1 MAAEELCS
9 VTGWTDSMH
18 RKLAVAGY
26 FPAPVR
32 GKYQSDQTLHG
43 IIRYLKELLRKK
55 DDTLEKEKQGL
66 TAARR
71 KTVEK
76 ELAILNGEYVKKSE
90 IGPALRNLS
99 LHQRATLQRKF
110 EQEIATKLD
119 GLTPVERLLLI
130 KGAVDEVCAIFQE
143 GTSSWISE
151 PECKPKST
159 S

>member
-1 MAAEELCS
+1 
-9 VTGWTDSMH
+9 MH
-18 RKLAVAGY
+18 RKLAAAGY
-26 FPAPVR
+26 YPPPLN
-32 GKYQSDQTLHG
+32 GKYQSVKTLGG
-43 IIRYLKELLRKK
+43 IIRYQKELLRKK
-55 DDTLEKEKQGL
+55 DDTLEKERAGL
-66 TAARR
+66 TSARR

-143 GTSSWISE
+143 GTASWIIE
-151 PECKPKST
+151 PECKPRLT